1 MDEFNNQA
9 PLDLVPVEEVKRPFQ
24 LREPLAPVITTD
36 AELHRFVDKLARTT
50 GPLAI
55 DAERA
60 SGFTYS
66 QRAYLIQLRREHAG
80 TALIDPLGITDFTP
94 LAELA
99 RDTEWILHAAT
110 QDLECLREIGLEPRT
125 LFDTE
130 LAGRL
135 LGRERVG
142 LAGLVESELGEV
154 LTKGHGA
161 ANWSM
166 RPLTPEMVNY
176 AALDVELLIEL
187 RNSLEVSL
195 RESDKWTIAEQEF
208 AALVQWRPKISG
220 VETWR
225 RTSGLHSLRSP
236 RSRAIVRELWISRD
250 DLARRRD
257 IAPGRLLPD
266 RAIIAAAKANPA
278 SIDSLFSIKDFNGR
292 GAKRHERVWWD
303 AIARAQGLPEEDL
316 PGPAP
321 RSDAPPP
328 PKSWA
333 EKNPEAFARLE
344 FIRSAIAEISDGLSI
359 PIENI
364 MLPDLVRRI
373 AWESPGDSESD
384 LRDRLVSGGARP
396 WQIELMFPT
405 LWSSRSVELPVDHT
419 R

>member
-1 MDEFNNQA
+1 MDELDNQQPSDVDQSDQA
-9 PLDLVPVEEVKRPFQ
+9 KPPFQ

-36 AELHRFVDKLARTT
+36 AELHRFVDKLAGAT

-80 TALIDPLGITDFTP
+80 TALIDPLNITDFTP

-99 RDTEWILHAAT
+99 RDAEWILHAAT
-110 QDLECLREIGLEPRT
+110 QDLECLREIGLEPT
-125 LFDTE
+125 ALFDTE

-142 LAGLVESELGEV
+142 LAGLVESELGEI

-166 RPLTPEMVNY
+166 RPLTPEMITY

-187 RNSLEVSL
+187 RNSLEESL
-195 RESDKWTIAEQEF
+195 RENDKWTIAQQEF
-208 AALVQWRPKISG
+208 AALVKWQPKIANG
-220 VETWR
+220 EAWR
-225 RTSGLHSLRSP
+225 RTSGLHLIRAP

-266 RAIIAAAKANPA
+266 RAIIAAAKANPVT
-278 SIDSLFSIKDFNGR
+278 IEQLFSIKEFNGR

-303 AIARAQGLPEEDL
+303 AIKRAQGLREEDL

-321 RSDAPPP
+321 RSDAPTP
-328 PKSWA
+328 PKSWPD
-333 EKNPEAFARLE
+333 KNPEAFARLE
-344 FIRSAIAEISDGLSI
+344 FIRSGIAHISETLNI

-364 MLPDLVRRI
+364 MLPDLVRRV
-373 AWESPGDSESD
+373 AWDSPGSIESD
-384 LRDRLVSGGARP
+384 LRHRLELGGARP
-396 WQIELMFPT
+396 WQIDLMFPI
-405 LWSSRSVELPVDHT
+405 LWSSRSAELPVHRT
-419 R
+419 S

>member
-1 MDEFNNQA
+1 MDEVEDQGPSDVVHSDQA
-9 PLDLVPVEEVKRPFQ
+9 KSPFQ
-24 LREPLAPVITTD
+24 LREPLAPVIATD
-36 AELHRFVDKLARTT
+36 DELHRFVDKLSRAT

-66 QRAYLIQLRREHAG
+66 QRAYLIQLRRDSAG

-99 RDTEWILHAAT
+99 RDAEWILHAAT
-110 QDLECLREIGLEPRT
+110 QDLECLREVGLEPTT

-166 RPLTPEMVNY
+166 RPLSPEMINY

-195 RESDKWTIAEQEF
+195 READKWTIAQQEF
-208 AALVQWRPKISG
+208 AALVQWQPKVAIG
-220 VETWR
+220 EAWR
-225 RTSGLHSLRSP
+225 RTSGLHSIRTP

-278 SIDSLFSIKDFNGR
+278 SIEQLFSIKEFNGR
-292 GAKRHERVWWD
+292 GAKKYERVWWD
-303 AIARAQGLPEEDL
+303 AIMRAHSLRDEDL

-328 PKSWA
+328 PKSWS

-344 FIRSAIAEISDGLSI
+344 FIRSGISEISARLSI

-364 MLPDLVRRI
+364 MLPDLVRRV
-373 AWESPGDSESD
+373 AWESPGTAESE
-384 LRDRLVSGGARP
+384 LRDRLVVGGARP
-396 WQIELMFPT
+396 WQIDLMLPI
-405 LWSSRSVELPVDHT
+405 LWSSRSVELPVHHT